1 MKGAQ
6 NLQNLG
12 HGATTR
18 VGFPGFAVFVEIER
32 GYGSKTDNSSGFE
45 VGGEG
50 CECGAKGGGTE
61 KRS

>member
-45 VGGEG
+45 VGGE
-50 CECGAKGGGTE
+50 
-61 KRS
+61 